1 MSKPL
6 KNQKQIEQ
14 AVESLKQGGVIAYPT
29 EGVFGLGCDPFNEQ
43 AVNKILA
50 LKHRDVSKGLILI
63 ASSWEQVQELTQP
76 IPEENLQKA
85 LNSWPGPYTWIFPAS
100 SKTPKWITGK
110 FDSIAIRVTAH
121 PTAQAICEQYGGA
134 IVSTSANI
142 EGEPPATTADEVKQA
157 FTKGIDIIVEEPVG
171 SLKQPTTIQDV
182 LTGATLR

>member
-43 AVNKILA
+43 AVNNILA

-63 ASSWEQVQELTQP
+63 ASSWEQVQDLTQP
-76 IPEENLQKA
+76 IPDENLQQA

-100 SKTPKWITGK
+100 TKAPKWITGK

-121 PTAQAICEQYGGA
+121 PIAQSICEQYGGA

-142 EGEPPATTADEVKQA
+142 EGQTPATTAAEVKHG
-157 FTKGIDIIVEEPVG
+157 FPKGIDVIIEAQVG
-171 SLKQPTTIQDV
+171 NLNQPTTMQDV
-182 LTGATLR
+182 MSGKTLR